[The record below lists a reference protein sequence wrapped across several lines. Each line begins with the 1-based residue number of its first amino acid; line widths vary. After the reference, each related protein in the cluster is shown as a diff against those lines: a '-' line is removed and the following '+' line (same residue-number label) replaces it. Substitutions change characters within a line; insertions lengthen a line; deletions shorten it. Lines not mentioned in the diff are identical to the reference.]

1 MCVVGEGEG
10 GRREGGGGGGK
21 KKGEEEGK
29 CVGKEQ

>member
-10 GRREGGGGGGK
+10 GRREGGGGGEK